1 MSRRSLRS
9 RLRKLIADV
18 AAVTAGGGSTG
29 RRVPEPPDDE
39 IGVVAHQLNATL
51 DALEAS
57 RRDLADARNFA
68 KLGFWH
74 LDLDTMRVHI
84 PAENTAVVGLETGL
98 AGQDLDFAEYLVRCV
113 HPEDRDRLG
122 AWAERAKT
130 SCDVEGER
138 GVDFRTV
145 NAAGEVRHLSSACRS
160 HPVEQ
165 RILFLVARDVSELRR
180 VEDELLRGNLYD
192 PLTGLPNRK
201 LLMDRLASRLA
212 HAGTSRKVCSVA
224 ILDLDRFGAVK
235 ASIGREVGERLLLGL
250 VVRLVGALP
259 PGTSV
264 GRLSY
269 HEFGVLLDD
278 SPEDIDQIARTLCA
292 VARTPLPL
300 EGRELVLTGSVG
312 IASAK
317 PGECMAEE
325 LLARCESAVFH
336 ATLRGGD
343 GVSYFDEER
352 SRQAKDRVDMEMDL
366 GKAVPD
372 QLELHYQ
379 PIVHLSTGKLAGFE
393 ALVRWRHP
401 ERGLVSPVLFIPI
414 AERSGII
421 HDIGQWVM
429 EEAMGLEAD
438 WQRRLGDAAPFMS
451 INLSVRQFRHDD
463 LSERIRETMLKT
475 GADPRG
481 IKLEITE
488 SALTDDPQRVAE
500 LLERLCSTGLG
511 FSLDDF
517 GTGYSSLGYL
527 SRFPV
532 QTLKV
537 DKSFVDELGHDEKQT
552 RITSAI
558 VSLAHTLGMEV
569 VAEGIETEIQRER
582 LLALGCEYG
591 QGYLFS
597 KPLPGDKV
605 EEFLA
610 RS

>member
-1 MSRRSLRS
+1 MKRRSLRS
-9 RLRKLIADV
+9 RLQGLVADLT
-18 AAVTAGGGSTG
+18 AVTQGGASSG
-29 RRVPEPPDDE
+29 RRVREPLDRD
-39 IGVVAHQLNATL
+39 IGVVAQQVNATL
-51 DALEAS
+51 DALEDS
-57 RRDLADARNFA
+57 RRELADARNFA

-74 LDLDTMRVHI
+74 LDLDQMRVHI
-84 PAENTAVVGLETGL
+84 PLEYTEVVGLGTGIP
-98 AGQDLDFAEYLVRCV
+98 GQGLDFVEYLERCV
-113 HPEDRDRLG
+113 HPEDRDRLRS
-122 AWAERAKT
+122 WADRAKAGV
-130 SCDVEGER
+130 DAMGEM

-145 NAAGEVRHLSSACRS
+145 NALGEVRHLSSACRS
-160 HPVEQ
+160 HPSER
-165 RILFLVARDVSELRR
+165 RILHLVARDVSELRR

-201 LLMDRLASRLA
+201 LLMERLASWLSQS
-212 HAGTSRKVCSVA
+212 GTSREACTVA

-235 ASIGREVGERLLLGL
+235 ASIGREVSERLLLGL

-269 HEFGVLLDD
+269 HEFGVLLDN

-317 PGECMAEE
+317 PGECTAEE

-343 GVSYFDEER
+343 VVSYFDEER
-352 SRQAKDRVDMEMDL
+352 SRQAKDRVDLEMDL

-379 PIVHLSTGKLAGFE
+379 PIVHLSTRKLAGFE

-421 HDIGQWVM
+421 HDLGQWVL
-429 EEAMGLEAD
+429 EEAMEMEAG
-438 WQRRLGDAAPFMS
+438 WQRRMGAAAPFMS

-463 LSERIRETMLKT
+463 LSERIRETMERT
-475 GADPRG
+475 GADPGG

-488 SALTDDPQRVAE
+488 SALTEDPQRVAE
-500 LLERLCSTGLG
+500 LLGRLCSTGLG

-537 DKSFVDELGHDEKQT
+537 DKSFVDELGRDEKQT

-558 VSLAHTLGMEV
+558 VGLAHTLGMEV

-582 LLALGCEYG
+582 LLVLGCEYG

-597 KPLPGDKV
+597 KPLPSDQI
-605 EEFLA
+605 EEFIA